1 MDRPSR
7 DIDLLLRVTG
17 TEDFP
22 LMEKI
27 QRSLDSGAV
36 PDVVYGR
43 NEPALVYLHRAI
55 DAALE

>member
-1 MDRPSR
+1 M
-7 DIDLLLRVTG
+7 TG

-27 QRSLDSGAV
+27 QRSLDSGAI
-36 PDVVYGR
+36 PNVVYGR